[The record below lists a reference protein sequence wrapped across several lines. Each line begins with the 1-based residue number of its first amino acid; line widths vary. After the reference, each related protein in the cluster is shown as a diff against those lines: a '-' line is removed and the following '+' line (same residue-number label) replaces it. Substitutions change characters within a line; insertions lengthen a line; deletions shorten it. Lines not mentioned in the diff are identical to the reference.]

1 MESVGTV
8 VTCSVAGSLFAVEVK
23 PVREIMS
30 SRPAARLPNAP
41 AHLLGLIDVRGASVA
56 LVDLRRILGEPW
68 RDDDEDTRIILLT
81 IDGGRRS
88 HLVALRVDR
97 VIEVTELD
105 GGGRI
110 APLDEAEMLDWD
122 PRLVCG
128 IGRRDD
134 AIVTLLEVGA
144 IFDPAV
150 MEAARRRSAPAANL
164 PCAS

>member
-1 MESVGTV
+1 MDNVGTV
-8 VTCSVAGSLFAVEVK
+8 VTFSVAGSLFAVEVK

-30 SRPAARLPNAP
+30 SRLPARLPNAP
-41 AHLLGLIDVRGASVA
+41 SHLLGLIDVRGNSVA

-68 RDDDEDTRIILLT
+68 KEDDEDTRIILLT
-81 IDGGRRS
+81 IEGAGRG

-105 GGGRI
+105 DGGRI
-110 APLDEAEMLDWD
+110 AALAEAEMLDWD
-122 PRLVCG
+122 PRLVSG
-128 IGRRDD
+128 IGRRED

-150 MEAARRRSAPAANL
+150 MEAARRRAGSAADL